1 MIRLQKWAGML
12 TYVSKYFL
20 PPGAAQEQINM
31 VCLLPGQLTV
41 RGGMSKIKSRTAND
55 SGEYPVLDAGGTILE
70 MYGYGIGNENTDQI
84 IALVKKPD
92 GTAEIKGLR

>member
-20 PPGAAQEQINM
+20 PPGASQEQVNM
-31 VCLLPGQLTV
+31 CCLLPGQLTV
-41 RGGMSKIKSRTAND
+41 RGGMGKVKSRTAGGN
-55 SGEYPVLDAGGTILE
+55 GEYPVLDAEGTILE
-70 MYGYGIGNENTDQI
+70 MYGYGIGDESTDQI
-84 IALVKKPD
+84 IALVKKAD